1 MLRLQHKLHDDD
13 DESVAVAQAKTVL
26 AQALVKVPALDEA
39 LPLLNSAL
47 NAHMS
52 KGRHGDRLR
61 VANLLCHVYRTGGR
75 LEDAEILL
83 KESIAACVEKDG
95 AKSNHALHFIF
106 QLGNV
111 LASNDN
117 KLEEAEKTLREAV
130 AGLTEVLGPDKE
142 DTLNASGAL
151 AMLLR
156 KRKKEAEAEP
166 ILEATLNQARSKLGP
181 QHRITL
187 SLLNNLG
194 VMYSAEGRLEESEVL
209 YREALATKR
218 SVRAQ
223 GLKPLALRSRL

>member
-47 NAHMS
+47 NAHVS

-95 AKSNHALHFIF
+95 AQK
-106 QLGNV
+106 V
-111 LASNDN
+111 LVRQGTRRH
-117 KLEEAEKTLREAV
+117 LVAV
-130 AGLTEVLGPDKE
+130 PT
-142 DTLNASGAL
+142 
-151 AMLLR
+151 
-156 KRKKEAEAEP
+156 
-166 ILEATLNQARSKLGP
+166 
-181 QHRITL
+181 
-187 SLLNNLG
+187 
-194 VMYSAEGRLEESEVL
+194 
-209 YREALATKR
+209 
-218 SVRAQ
+218 SVRGEQPIERMAKRHDNSQ
-223 GLKPLALRSRL
+223 RVHGGHVLMQQAKVGRD